1 MLYLTAQQVEPG
13 CPRTPEGKR
22 MLQDN

>member
-1 MLYLTAQQVEPG
+1 MLYLTTQQVEPG
-13 CPRTPEGKR
+13 CPRTPEGRR